1 MTENDTVK
9 MLKECDAG
17 IKMGVSALND
27 VIDKVQNENFKA
39 LLTDSKNEHEKLH
52 SKVKTLLLALNAEG
66 KNPNAV
72 AVGMKRIKT
81 EMVTAFD
88 KTDNEIASI
97 ITDGLNMGVKSLH
110 RYLNQ
115 YKSAGEDIKNIAKKL
130 INIEERLAIDIRVY
144 L

>member
-1 MTENDTVK
+1 M
-9 MLKECDAG
+9 
-17 IKMGVSALND
+17 
-27 VIDKVQNENFKA
+27 
-39 LLTDSKNEHEKLH
+39 
-52 SKVKTLLLALNAEG
+52 ALNAEG

-115 YKSAGEDIKNIAKKL
+115 YKSAGEDIKDIAKKL

>member
-17 IKMGVSALND
+17 IKRGVSALND

-115 YKSAGEDIKNIAKKL
+115 YKSAGEDIKDIAKKL

>member
-115 YKSAGEDIKNIAKKL
+115 YKSAGEDIKDIAKKL